1 MDCTFSEFVRDY
13 QQENYRPHQYGYIEN
28 ELFKNQAFSLQN
40 NATQMKYNDNLNDLE
55 QYGHCDCLK
64 ICGIPA
70 KREENTDRVVDSVQ
84 VASESKVPCLF
95 AAS

>member
-1 MDCTFSEFVRDY
+1 
-13 QQENYRPHQYGYIEN
+13 
-28 ELFKNQAFSLQN
+28 
-40 NATQMKYNDNLNDLE
+40 MKYNDNLNDLE
-55 QYGHCDCLK
+55 QYGHCDCLE